1 VYCEG
6 IADPFS
12 SEKVR
17 VFAAGDDVVFLGEPS
32 VLERIQKSILERSS
46 RNHLKHTL
54 TGQIVKSA
62 NITELSEIEFCSK
75 WFFMTNSGL

>member
-12 SEKVR
+12 SEHVR
-17 VFAAGDDVVFLGEPS
+17 VFAAGDDVVFLGEPK
-32 VLERIQKSILERSS
+32 VLERIQSSILLKSS
-46 RNHLKHTL
+46 RNHLKDTL

-62 NITELSEIEFCSK
+62 NITELAEIEFCSK
-75 WFFMTNSGL
+75 WFFMTN